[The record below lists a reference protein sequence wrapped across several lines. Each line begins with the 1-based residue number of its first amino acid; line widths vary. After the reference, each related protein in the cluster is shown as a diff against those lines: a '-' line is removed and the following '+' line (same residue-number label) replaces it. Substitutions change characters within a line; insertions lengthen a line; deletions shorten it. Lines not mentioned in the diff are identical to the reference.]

1 MMKLLSL
8 RMFVTILTSLVLA
21 IHIHAAET
29 KKVCNTQKDKKGK
42 EVQVCKEVRVHKK
55 LDSATKVPPK

>member
-8 RMFVTILTSLVLA
+8 RMIVTVLTSLVLA

-29 KKVCNTQKDKKGK
+29 KKVCNKQKDSKGK
-42 EVQVCKEVRVHKK
+42 EVQVCKEIKIHKK
-55 LDSATKVPPK
+55 LDGTKVPPK

>member
-1 MMKLLSL
+1 MMKLLGL
-8 RMFVTILTSLVLA
+8 RMAVTVLLSA
-21 IHIHAAET
+21 FLAFQIHAQET

-42 EVQVCKEVRVHKK
+42 EMQVCKEVKVHKK

>member
-1 MMKLLSL
+1 MFIYLRMALTVLLSA
-8 RMFVTILTSLVLA
+8 VLA
-21 IHIHAAET
+21 FQIHAAET

-42 EVQVCKEVRVHKK
+42 DVQVCKEIKVHKK

>member
-1 MMKLLSL
+1 MFIYLRMAVTVLLSAL
-8 RMFVTILTSLVLA
+8 LVFQ
-21 IHIHAAET
+21 IHAAET

-55 LDSATKVPPK
+55 LDATKVPSK

>member
-1 MMKLLSL
+1 MFIYL
-8 RMFVTILTSLVLA
+8 RMFVTVLLSAVLA
-21 IHIHAAET
+21 FQIHAAET